1 MDNMKSAIEKIKQL
15 IKSYK
20 EVLEQSENVLV
31 ECNRIVVINDIYT
44 ITVDENG
51 KLENSISDYPT
62 QFSEETANRLCGYKW
77 TNGAGN
83 VITPKAVGYRE
94 WYKEKLAKM
103 EKLVENISKIR
114 KI

>member
-1 MDNMKSAIEKIKQL
+1 MDNLKSTVEKIKKL

-20 EVLEQSENVLV
+20 DILEQSELVLV
-31 ECNRIVVINDIYT
+31 ECNRIVVINDIQT
-44 ITVDENG
+44 VTVDENG
-51 KLENSISDYPT
+51 KLKNSMSDYPT

-77 TNGAGN
+77 TDGAGN

-103 EKLVENISKIR
+103 EKLIEDISKIR
-114 KI
+114 KL

>member
-20 EVLEQSENVLV
+20 DILEQSECVLV
-31 ECNRIVVINDIYT
+31 ECNRIIVINDIQT
-44 ITVDENG
+44 VTVDENG
-51 KLENSISDYPT
+51 KLKNSMSDYPT

-77 TNGAGN
+77 TNDAGD
-83 VITPKAVGYRE
+83 VITPKAVGYRK
-94 WYKEKLAKM
+94 WYQEKLAKM
-103 EKLVENISKIR
+103 EKLLEDISKIC

>member
-1 MDNMKSAIEKIKQL
+1 MDNMKSTIEKIKQL

-20 EVLEQSENVLV
+20 EVLEQSELVLV

-44 ITVDENG
+44 IAVDENG
-51 KLENSISDYPT
+51 KLEKSMSDYPT
-62 QFSEETANRLCGYKW
+62 QFSEETANRLCGCKW

-94 WYKEKLAKM
+94 WYQEKLAKM
-103 EKLVENISKIR
+103 EKLIEDISKIR